1 MVKAQASLT
10 FSDVAVEF
18 TWQEWQLLDPAQKD
32 LYRDVMLENYG
43 NLVSMGYEV
52 SKPDALSRLERG
64 EQPWTI
70 LDKSHSRTFSGP
82 SLKPPEKLPVLITTW
97 TALYE
102 QLSVD
107 QQKAALF
114 MDGSSRLHG
123 QHLMWKAAALR
134 PTDEKPP

>member
-70 LDKSHSRTFSGP
+70 LDKSHSRTFS
-82 SLKPPEKLPVLITTW
+82 
-97 TALYE
+97 AD
-102 QLSVD
+102 LSILGF
-107 QQKAALF
+107 A
-114 MDGSSRLHG
+114 SLHG
-123 QHLMWKAAALR
+123 LQARVLLPDLPILGLPAPAADSGETLWSCPWTLR
-134 PTDEKPP
+134 IP